1 MATGGSVVTIT
12 LAGSEFT
19 GAADSDT
26 QRKIGGV
33 ENEFQMNGNKTARQI
48 QTLVAWQFG
57 PYNVEC
63 DDLSDDQTTLQ
74 NLANRKSEFPITIEY
89 ASGAIYQGT
98 GNIVGE
104 INFSNTSTTIPLT
117 LGGGNILTVQ

>member
-1 MATGGSVVTIT
+1 MATGGSVVAIT
-12 LAGSEFT
+12 LAGTEFT

-26 QRKIGGV
+26 NRKLGGV
-33 ENEFQMNGNKTARQI
+33 ETEVSMNGNKTARLL
-48 QTLVAWQFG
+48 QTLVAWSFG

-63 DDLSDDQTTLQ
+63 DDLNDDQTTLQ

-98 GNIVGE
+98 GTITGE
-104 INFSNTSTTIPLT
+104 LMFSNTTTTVALNVGGSGVLT
-117 LGGGNILTVQ
+117 PQ